1 MDPAA
6 VWGHRLAGRG
16 TCCRQKMRGTRMR
29 RFLLAMTMALLGVVF
44 TLTAA
49 EAQYRVQPG
58 DLLRVEVLEDPEL
71 NRQALV
77 LPDGR
82 IAFPLVGTVPV
93 GGRTLDQVRATLAEA
108 LEPNFAVTP
117 SVFVSI
123 ARLREPDAIAPAA
136 PEAPPTIRVYGLG
149 ELASP
154 GLREV
159 APGTT
164 ILQFLSQAGGMTRF
178 AATRRVQLRRV
189 NEQGQEQV
197 YEIDYRALQQGA
209 PLTSPIVL
217 AEGDVIL
224 VPERRLFE

>member
-1 MDPAA
+1 
-6 VWGHRLAGRG
+6 
-16 TCCRQKMRGTRMR
+16 MRHFLFAMMLTLVGALTG
-29 RFLLAMTMALLGVVF
+29 LLATS
-44 TLTAA
+44 AA
-49 EAQYRVQPG
+49 QAQDFQVRPG
-58 DLLRVEVLEDPEL
+58 DTLRIEVLEDSSL
-71 NRQALV
+71 NRDALV

-82 IAFPLVGTVPV
+82 IAFPLVGTVAV
-93 GGRTLDQVRATLAEA
+93 GGRTLDQVRTTLAEA

-123 ARLREPDAIAPAA
+123 ARLREPTVTAPAA
-136 PEAPPTIRVYGLG
+136 AEAPPTIRVYGLG